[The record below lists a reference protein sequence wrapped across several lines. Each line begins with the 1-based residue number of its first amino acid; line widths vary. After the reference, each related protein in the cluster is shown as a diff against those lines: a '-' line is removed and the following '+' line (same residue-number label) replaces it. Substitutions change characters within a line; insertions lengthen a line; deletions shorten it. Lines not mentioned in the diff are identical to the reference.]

1 MANGKAGAPIGNI
14 NGAKGKLVTD
24 AIRKSIVQD
33 KGKQLHAG
41 VKKLM
46 ASFADGEPWAIEQV
60 MNRLEGK
67 PAQGVTLDGDLTIR
81 ALVQATPQ
89 DERI

>member
-1 MANGKAGAPIGNI
+1 MAAAAGNQYAAKA
-14 NGAKGKLVTD
+14 KLVTD
-24 AIRKSIVQD
+24 AIRKSIIQD
-33 KGKQLHAG
+33 KGKQLHKG
-41 VKKLM
+41 VKALM

-67 PAQGVTLDGDLTIR
+67 PAQGLTLDGDLTVR